1 MTLCSEGVEVLK
13 FLNAEEALTGLNPDI
28 GGLLRELILLSAPPG
43 EENIF
48 LPSAVRGPG
57 NILSISIEKEKKTVD
72 TYKLML
78 AVGLEQ
84 KTKYF
89 LD

>member
-1 MTLCSEGVEVLK
+1 MNKKPKYQVKLLLLYNSNQCLTLTLCSEGVEVLK

-57 NILSISIEKEKKTVD
+57 NILSISI
-72 TYKLML
+72 
-78 AVGLEQ
+78 Q
-84 KTKYF
+84 K
-89 LD
+89 